1 MTNMFKR
8 SLVAMAIAGVST
20 GAMAADV
27 SSTLKTYATNEFMST
42 MDTILSK
49 EVKIVL
55 DDEYKEG
62 DFIMLEF
69 EGDAY
74 ISGLPQT
81 ITVGRGDQFN
91 EPVST
96 IDETGDGDTNDVN
109 KGITLEFIYDVIHTN
124 GNRTA
129 KYRVSN
135 IFGDEDPATAD
146 TTYGVEL
153 NFGRLSFD
161 ASEVVA
167 LGGVNFHTFSRM
179 DYDNWPD
186 TTANPDPL
194 DVIDADEIADGMTD
208 TKVLFVMGDQYA
220 LNVEREYEGEIDV
233 WDYRRQF
240 RVDGGYHGDLYE
252 YSEGEFWVYTTDN
265 PDAATPAEDDNA
277 GEWDYV
283 VNVDTSADWQVRY
296 TLSGSNMFGWIAS
309 SPLAG
314 EAFFDNVAMTAGN
327 PANCVY
333 SSHTA
338 DEFVFDCDDTD
349 IPVSLTFD
357 LQAGGDSSQNPKQDG
372 KFTLSATVNWENTD
386 PQYSD
391 SDPMQD
397 DVAYPEDGTLV
408 ADPTGSTNLG
418 PDAAGAWGVNGSI
431 THIPYMPYSA
441 QSSDGQVVPISQII
455 YVTNVYRDPG
465 FDDASDGGGPDPVGE
480 GETPVNNNVDR
491 IIWVDAVREDG
502 TNFRCENDELGG
514 ALANY
519 GLTKLA
525 GPIRSCLFNKG
536 ALGSFST
543 FSLTVNVADYPTN
556 VSVYSAYNVN
566 GSDRGWVQ
574 NDSVRTDLDVYE
586 LNDIID

>member
-8 SLVAMAIAGVST
+8 SLIALAVAGVST

-27 SSTLKTYATNEFMST
+27 TPTEKTYATNEFMST

-49 EVKIVL
+49 NVIITL

-62 DFIMLEF
+62 DFIMLQF

-74 ISGLPQT
+74 LSGLPQT
-81 ITVGRGDQFN
+81 ITVGRGDQFD
-91 EPVST
+91 EPTGGV
-96 IDETGDGDTNDVN
+96 DVTGDGDINDVN

-124 GNRTA
+124 GHRVA

-135 IFGDEDPATAD
+135 IFGDEDPSTAD
-146 TTYGVEL
+146 TTYGVML
-153 NFGRLSFD
+153 DFGRLSFD

-167 LGGVNFHTFSRM
+167 LGGVDFHTFSRM
-179 DYDNWPD
+179 DYNNWPD
-186 TTANPDPL
+186 TTSNPDPL

-240 RVDGGYHGDLYE
+240 RTDGGTHGDLYQ
-252 YSEGEFWVYTTDN
+252 YSEGEFWVYTTMN
-265 PDAATPAEDDNA
+265 PDAGTPEDDNA
-277 GEWDYV
+277 GEWDFT

-296 TLSGSNMFGWIAS
+296 TLSGSNMFGWIAND
-309 SPLAG
+309 PITG
-314 EAFFDNVAMTAGN
+314 EAFFDNVAMSAGN
-327 PANCVY
+327 PANCSY
-333 SSHTA
+333 TSHTA
-338 DEFVFDCDDTD
+338 DEFVFDCDMTD
-349 IPVSLTFD
+349 QPVSLTFD
-357 LQAGGDSSQNPKQDG
+357 LLGGMDSDQNPKQDG
-372 KFTLSATVNWENTD
+372 DFMLSATVNWENTD
-386 PQYSD
+386 TQYSD
-391 SDPMQD
+391 SGSTDNVD
-397 DVAYPEDGTLV
+397 FPEDGTLV
-408 ADPTGSTNLG
+408 TDPTGSTDLG
-418 PDAAGAWGVNGSI
+418 PDAAGAWGVNGSV

-441 QSSDGQVVPISQII
+441 QTSDGQAVPISQIL

-465 FDDASDGGGPDPVGE
+465 FDDASDGGVYPDPVGE

-502 TNFRCENDELGG
+502 TNFRCTNDDLNGK
-514 ALANY
+514 LANY
-519 GLTKLA
+519 GVTKLA
-525 GPIRSCLFNKG
+525 GEIRSCLFNKG
-536 ALGSFST
+536 ALGSFAP
-543 FSLTVNVADYPTN
+543 FSLTINVADYPTN

-574 NDSVRTDLDVYE
+574 NDSVRTDHDEYD